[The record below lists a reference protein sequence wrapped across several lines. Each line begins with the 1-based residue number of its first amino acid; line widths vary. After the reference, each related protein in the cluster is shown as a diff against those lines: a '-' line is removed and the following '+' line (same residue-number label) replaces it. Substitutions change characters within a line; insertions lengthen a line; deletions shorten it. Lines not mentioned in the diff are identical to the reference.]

1 MPFTHHGENYEWWM
15 HGPWGFFPWPIGM
28 LIGILFF
35 ALIIYLCFRII
46 QGFFSSGGS
55 CASGES
61 QPHSKDDNAMEILRT
76 RYAKGEIDKEEF
88 EQMKKDLSG

>member
-28 LIGILFF
+28 LIGILCV
-35 ALIIYLCFRII
+35 ALAIYLCFRII
-46 QGFFSSGGS
+46 QGCFSSGK
-55 CASGES
+55 S
-61 QPHSKDDNAMEILRT
+61 QPPSKDDNAMEILRS